1 MLPCISFDLIYM
13 EISRYILFLLFSAC
27 IHTWSQEI
35 PPLSSLHKAFRLCK
49 LEFLSLFFFF
59 SAVKVFLDGRF
70 ILEWS
75 SPLSSCQLISGNFW
89 HLCPSSVKWRAAGS
103 CVLHHTALNTLSTS
117 CCATHHHMFT
127 KTRDLRLFISLCLF
141 HLWTQ
146 YDKSCSKY
154 YIY

>member
-1 MLPCISFDLIYM
+1 MYLIWSYLYGNLKIHPFSFILSMYSHMIPRNPTTFFSPQGIS
-13 EISRYILFLLFSAC
+13 SVQ
-27 IHTWSQEI
+27 TGVSQSI
-35 PPLSSLHKAFRLCK
+35 
-49 LEFLSLFFFF
+49 FFF